1 VSWEEQRSYIC
12 LAFRHSF
19 ATHVN
24 LPMSRASA
32 PTLRRK
38 NSSSDGSCVDPY
50 DKAEQG
56 FQIGLEDLSGVRPP
70 LEPKKTFSFR
80 SSLRSSDSTLVDFPS
95 HEDFVDDPRR
105 PLPRQGKC
113 HDYSCLHKSYSDTNR
128 YTNYISTRVLHN
140 SVDNKVFQ

>member
-1 VSWEEQRSYIC
+1 
-12 LAFRHSF
+12 
-19 ATHVN
+19 
-24 LPMSRASA
+24 MSRASA
-32 PTLRRK
+32 PTLRRN

-56 FQIGLEDLSGVRPP
+56 FQTGLEDPSGVRLP

-80 SSLRSSDSTLVDFPS
+80 SSLRSSGSTLVGFPS

-113 HDYSCLHKSYSDTNR
+113 HDYSYLYESYSNTNR
-128 YTNYISTRVLHN
+128 YINYISTRVLHN
-140 SVDNKVFQ
+140 SLDNKVPQ